1 MSEEKKSQSV
11 PLKASDPVPFDYP
24 EGFKAVAATLTFL
37 PEEAREPTLTAL
49 FTGILIM

>member
-1 MSEEKKSQSV
+1 MSEEKKNQT

-24 EGFKAVAATLTFL
+24 DGFKAVAASLTFL

-49 FTGILIM
+49 VTGILIM